1 MPRIAKRKG
10 DCNHGEVCLTHHLWQ
25 DLSDQIHNFLS
36 DISLAD
42 LVSNGPQGGARIAGL
57 TDSQMVAVRQ
67 L

>member
-1 MPRIAKRKG
+1 
-10 DCNHGEVCLTHHLWQ
+10 LWQ

-42 LVSNGPQGGARIAGL
+42 LMSRGPNDGVRVSGL
-57 TDSQMVAVRQ
+57 PDAQMVAVRQ